1 MLAMHIAASPGTAYV
16 ARDEV
21 PAETIEAERAI
32 YEKLPEV
39 EGKPDD
45 IRAKIV
51 DGMLAKRLFADI
63 VLVDQ
68 PWVHDSS
75 LTVGKALAEHGAEVR
90 EFVRQSVA

>member
-1 MLAMHIAASPGTAYV
+1 
-16 ARDEV
+16 
-21 PAETIEAERAI
+21 
-32 YEKLPEV
+32 
-39 EGKPDD
+39 
-45 IRAKIV
+45 
-51 DGMLAKRLFADI
+51 MLAKRLFADI